1 MSPESDRVSATGARL
16 SPSAEL
22 SWFSRLGVRLTLA
35 IALITLAAVS
45 ALLFFVLR
53 AQERFMVASVVQST
67 ELLSNTIRSSTY
79 HDMLADRREDVYRMM
94 DVIGHQEGVER
105 VRIFNKEGRITFS
118 TESTER
124 ATFVDKRGE
133 SCYACHAADRP
144 IVRPNLT
151 SRVRTF
157 PRNGHRVLAMVTPI
171 YNDAGCST
179 ASCHVHPPEQ
189 RVLGVVDL
197 SVSLSSMDRELAGLR
212 ATTAVI
218 GTLVVVTFALI
229 IAAFVRRSVVRPL
242 GQLMSGTRRLAGG
255 DFEYRIPVR
264 DVTEIGLVQWSFND
278 MAASLA
284 TARKQRLE
292 MLASLEQQVDQRTAE
307 LKRAQQQ
314 LVRSEKLSSL
324 GRLAASIAHEIN
336 NPLAG
341 ILTYSKLLIRTLDDP
356 NGEDRER
363 VAAVKHLKLV
373 QRETERCTAIVRNLL
388 DFARERPLDPK
399 AVAVN
404 QVVEEALGL
413 VSSQARM
420 TNVAVSKELGDVPLV
435 HGDFGQL
442 RQAIVNLL
450 INACDAMPQGGQ
462 LAITT
467 RAARDGDM
475 VDLSIADTGC
485 GIPPE
490 HLSKVLDPFFT
501 TKEKGTGL
509 GLSVVY
515 GIVERH
521 GGSVDIVSA
530 VGSGTKVTL
539 RLPTAR
545 AMGSDDAAAAAP
557 PRSAA

>member
-1 MSPESDRVSATGARL
+1 MGPESETVSVAGTKL
-16 SPSAEL
+16 SPSSEL
-22 SWFSRLGVRLTLA
+22 SWLSRLGVRLTLA
-35 IALITLAAVS
+35 IAGITLVAVA
-45 ALLFFVLR
+45 ALLFFLLR
-53 AQERFMVASVVQST
+53 AQERFMVASLVQST
-67 ELLSNTIRSSTY
+67 DLLSDTIRSSTF
-79 HDMLADRREDVYRMM
+79 HDMLQDRRDDVYRMM
-94 DVIGHQEGVER
+94 DVIGHQDGVER
-105 VRIFNKEGRITFS
+105 VRMFNKEGRITFS
-118 TESTER
+118 TEPTER
-124 ATFVDKRGE
+124 ATFVDKRAE
-133 SCYACHAADRP
+133 SCYACHAADQP

-157 PRNGHRVLAMVTPI
+157 DRDGHRVLAMVTPI
-171 YNDAGCST
+171 YNDTSCSG
-179 ASCHVHPPEQ
+179 ASCHVHPASQ

-197 SVSLSSMDRELAGLR
+197 SVSLEKMDRELAGLR
-212 ATTAVI
+212 ATTAAL
-218 GTLVVVTFALI
+218 GTIIVVGFATI

-242 GQLMSGTRRLAGG
+242 GQLMKATRRLAQG
-255 DFEYRIPVR
+255 DFGYRIPVH

-278 MAASLA
+278 MASSLA
-284 TARKQRLE
+284 TVRQQRLDL
-292 MLASLEQQVDQRTAE
+292 LASLEQQVEQRTAE

-341 ILTYSKLLIRTLDDP
+341 ILTYAKLLIRTLEDP
-356 NGEDRER
+356 SGRDPER
-363 VAAVKHLKLV
+363 VKAVKHLQLV

-399 AVAVN
+399 DVSIN
-404 QVVEEALGL
+404 QVIDEALGL

-420 TNVAVSKELGDVPLV
+420 ASITVHRSLSEVPLV

-442 RQAIVNLL
+442 RQAVINLL
-450 INACDAMPQGGQ
+450 INACDAMPQGG
-462 LAITT
+462 
-467 RAARDGDM
+467 
-475 VDLSIADTGC
+475 DLTVSTKLTADETVELGIADTGC
-485 GIPPE
+485 GIPQE

-521 GGSVDIVSA
+521 GGSVDLVST
-530 VGSGTKVTL
+530 VGEGTTVLL
-539 RLPTAR
+539 RLPIARPGDSGHTAV
-545 AMGSDDAAAAAP
+545 ATP